1 MSEYYKTT
9 EISELSDVYIL
20 CYEMMMLNKISI
32 IPTNDNNIVE
42 NNIRLES
49 FLLHARNIIEFLSDD
64 KHGAYL
70 KCSQFKD
77 SNGKKIGSVEV
88 VPKEVVTKINEY
100 LSHISNNRKK
110 KKIEWYLDQ
119 LKQKI
124 NQEFNHFLN
133 KVSSEYFP
141 SKEGLKKSDF
151 EQYTTIN

>member
-1 MSEYYKTT
+1 MSEYYQTT

-20 CYEMMMLNKISI
+20 YYEVRMLNKIPI
-32 IPTNDNNIVE
+32 IPTDDNNIVE
-42 NNIRLES
+42 NIIRLES
-49 FLLHARNIIEFLSDD
+49 FLLHARNIIEFLGDN
-64 KHGAYL
+64 KNGAYL

-77 SNGKKIGSVEV
+77 SNGKKIDTVEV
-88 VPKEVVTKINEY
+88 VPKVVVNKINDY
-100 LSHISNNRKK
+100 LSHISSNRKK
-110 KKIEWYLDQ
+110 AKIRWDLDL

-151 EQYTTIN
+151 EQYTIN